1 MITFIKKK
9 RDLLLEITS
18 NLLVLQITLI
28 SLHYLTSVIVS
39 IWIDIDLLT
48 AVTFACGFIWIF
60 IYIQKDEKYFKD
72 LTQPHIKKFFLACLL
87 LVVFSGLSFDITQRN
102 QFLSLIE
109 SLISSFQLYLIVFLI
124 GFGFFILYF
133 NAGSISTKARYD
145 KEVIEMSVKE
155 KVKGVH
161 ILGFTLRRRENLWHY
176 TFMLIIFIL
185 FFITRL
191 YDNNFINGTDN
202 YNLLGIKN
210 MYENGMSI
218 YKYTS
223 ITDFLMLKM
232 VTYFGF
238 NTFTVKIPF
247 IFYSFITL
255 IFIYLSSNLINR
267 NLALVSS
274 FLYVISPWAIIQSR
288 ITRDYSFDLMVGSII
303 IYLCFVIYK
312 KITETKSPNRIF
324 AYLLFFSF
332 IPLTIVFVYHNIRS
346 QTILVGIY
354 ALFTALYI
362 FNYFLRTVVAE
373 GKFPMTRVMTLLRE
387 NIKSVNFIYWVIVYS
402 TLIIAVFF
410 IEKFPFVFGFKYPDF
425 IYFDFFFNSL
435 IDSPWQWFYGVDIRS
450 VFFYGMFL
458 LGLFSFDSNEMPKK
472 YLSILFSS
480 FLFGLLLYSLKYET
494 HLEYIPV
501 RYVYFLFLP
510 YIIIFANSV
519 LNLAKL
525 FNSRHEKTVLILA
538 LIFLI
543 NPTALV
549 YSVSPISAYQNEGI
563 SNVQIDNIGIGRFG
577 LLEVAEYLKEL
588 GVDDNVVVL
597 DGRYAELIL
606 YLDRPMDKD
615 RKLVRHH
622 SGNTLYYDISQKT
635 YVQSTYFGYS
645 ELKEAVSTN
654 KEGIYVSRDKVIL
667 SEDGYE
673 EMKLSSRDFQL
684 YNVYFYHINTINDF
698 QIYFWD
704 TN

>member
-1 MITFIKKK
+1 MITFIKKE

-18 NLLVLQITLI
+18 NLLILQIVLI
-28 SLHYLTSVIVS
+28 SLHYLTTFIVS
-39 IWIDIDLLT
+39 IWIDIHLLI
-48 AVTFACGFIWIF
+48 AVTFACGFVWFF
-60 IYIQKDEKYFKD
+60 IYIQKDEKHFKNM
-72 LTQPHIKKFFLACLL
+72 TQPHMKKLFLSCLL
-87 LVVFSGLSFDITQRN
+87 LVVFSGLSVDIIQQN

-109 SLISSFQLYLIVFLI
+109 SLISSLQLYLIVLLI
-124 GFGFFILYF
+124 GFGFFIFYF
-133 NAGSISTKARYD
+133 NVESISTKLRPS
-145 KEVIEMSVKE
+145 KETMEMSVNGKI
-155 KVKGVH
+155 KGVNKLSVML
-161 ILGFTLRRRENLWHY
+161 IGKENLWY
-176 TFMLIIFIL
+176 NTVLLTIFIL

-191 YDNNFINGTDN
+191 YDTNFINGTDN

-210 MYENGMSI
+210 IYENGMSV
-218 YKYTS
+218 YKYS
-223 ITDFLMLKM
+223 PITDFLMLKM
-232 VTYFGF
+232 VTHFGF

-255 IFIYLSSNLINR
+255 IFIHLSSNLINR

-312 KITETKSPNRIF
+312 KITETKSPKRVLI
-324 AYLLFFSF
+324 YLLFFSF
-332 IPLTIVFVYHNIRS
+332 IPLSIVFIYHNIRS

-362 FNYFLRTVVAE
+362 FNYFLSAVVAE
-373 GKFPMTRVMTLLRE
+373 GKLPMIRARTILRK
-387 NIKSVNFIYWVIVYS
+387 NIKSVNFIYWVVVYS
-402 TLIIAVFF
+402 TLLFAVFF
-410 IEKFPFVFGFKYPDF
+410 IEKFPFVSGFNNPDF
-425 IYFDFFFNSL
+425 IYFDFFFDPL

-458 LGLFSFDSNEMPKK
+458 LGLFSFDSNEMPRK

-519 LNLAKL
+519 LNLTKL
-525 FNSRHEKTVLILA
+525 FNSRNEKTVLILA
-538 LIFLI
+538 LVFLI

-577 LLEVAEYLKEL
+577 LLEVVEYLKEL

-704 TN
+704 TS

>member
-1 MITFIKKK
+1 MITFIKKE

-18 NLLVLQITLI
+18 NLLILEIVLIL
-28 SLHYLTSVIVS
+28 LHYLTSFIIS
-39 IWIDIDLLT
+39 IWIDIHLLM
-48 AVTFACGFIWIF
+48 AVTFACCFVWFF
-60 IYIQKDEKYFKD
+60 IYIQKDEKHFKNMI
-72 LTQPHIKKFFLACLL
+72 QPHIKKLFLFCLI
-87 LVVFSGLSFDITQRN
+87 LVVFSGSSFDIIQKN

-109 SLISSFQLYLIVFLI
+109 SFISSLQLYLIVILI

-133 NAGSISTKARYD
+133 NAGSISTKAKYD
-145 KEVIEMSVKE
+145 KKVIEMSVKE

-191 YDNNFINGTDN
+191 YDTNFINGTDN

-210 MYENGMSI
+210 VYENGMSV
-218 YKYTS
+218 YKYS
-223 ITDFLMLKM
+223 PITDFLMLKI

-238 NTFTVKIPF
+238 NTLTVKIPF
-247 IFYSFITL
+247 LFYSFITL

-312 KITETKSPNRIF
+312 KITETKSSKGIL

-332 IPLTIVFVYHNIRS
+332 MPLTIVFVYHNIRS

-362 FNYFLRTVVAE
+362 FNYFLRAVFAE
-373 GKFPMTRVMTLLRE
+373 GKFPMTWAMTLLRE
-387 NIKSVNFIYWVIVYS
+387 NIKSVNFIYWVVVYS
-402 TLIIAVFF
+402 TLLFAVFF
-410 IEKFPFVFGFKYPDF
+410 IEKFPFVFGFKGPDF
-425 IYFDFFFNSL
+425 IYFDFFFNPL
-435 IDSPWQWFYGVDIRS
+435 IDSPWQWFYGVDIGS

-458 LGLFSFDSNEMPKK
+458 LGLFSFDSNEIPRK

-519 LNLAKL
+519 LNLVKL

-577 LLEVAEYLKEL
+577 LLEVTEYLKEL

-645 ELKEAVSTN
+645 ELKKAVSTN

-667 SEDGYE
+667 SEEGYE